1 MNPEEPPEE
10 ELRIGVFVCDCGSN
24 IAGVVDTQ
32 AVTDYS
38 ATLADVVHT
47 KNNRYTC
54 ADPGQEEI
62 IAAIKE
68 HGLNRVIV
76 ASCSPKLHE
85 PTFRR
90 TVASAGLN
98 EYLFEM
104 ANIREH
110 VSWVHGDYPEEA
122 TEKAKE
128 VVRMAVAKARHL
140 RPLEKMSVPVTKRAM
155 VIGGGVSGLQ
165 SALDLADQ
173 GYEVVLVERG
183 PTIGGKMA
191 LLDKTFPTLDCSICI
206 EGPMMADAGKHLN
219 IKLMSM
225 SEVVKVD
232 GYIGNFEVTVRK
244 NPRFIIEDKC
254 TGCAECVDVCPVT
267 VPHEFDAFLGPR
279 KAIYLPFPQ
288 AVPMRVLIDKES
300 CIECKKCV
308 EACGPERDAVD
319 LNQEPVETI
328 EKVGIVIV
336 ATGYDMYDPGLI
348 PQLGYGQF
356 PNVITAWELERLV
369 NASGPTLGKVIMP
382 NSMEKPHHVV
392 FMTCVGSRNVNR
404 AFWCSGFCCMY
415 TVKLANLL
423 KEKYKDALDISV
435 LYMDMRTNFKDY
447 EEFYQRARAQGI
459 RFIRARPSEIQ
470 QEPKTGELLIP
481 VESDSQL
488 LTIRADMVVLSNA
501 AMPAEGTVELGQA
514 IGISRSTSGFFLEA
528 HPKLKPVDT
537 ATAGVFLAG
546 ATQGPKDIPYSVSQ
560 GSAAASRAARVLSQ
574 EQWPIEPIVSVVD
587 PDACTGCGACIKVCP
602 YSAISIEEPKTPPV
616 IVNPALCQGCGNC
629 VAECRFGALDQQHF
643 TDQQL
648 VSQIR
653 AALAPDDPIDASQKI
668 VTFACNWC
676 SYGGSDTAGVSRF
689 QQKTNVRVIR
699 TMCSGRISPRFVYEA
714 FRLGAGGVMVTGCH
728 INDCHYISANH
739 QTERRFKNLG
749 KRLSKMGIAPERF
762 RLEWISASEGEKW
775 QQTVNE
781 MCAVIEQLASGQVP
795 TELEAA
801 KPALEKQTKKLHAKV
816 GAG

>member
-1 MNPEEPPEE
+1 MTAEEPPEK

-24 IAGVVDTQ
+24 IAGVIDTQ
-32 AVTDYS
+32 AVTEY
-38 ATLADVVHT
+38 AGTLSDVVYT

-62 IAAIKE
+62 RTAIKE
-68 HGLNRVIV
+68 HELNRVVV

-90 TVASAGLN
+90 TVESAGLN
-98 EYLFEM
+98 EYLYEM

-110 VSWVHGDYPEEA
+110 ASWIHGDLPEEA

-128 VVRMAVAKARHL
+128 IVRMAVAKARYL
-140 RPLEKMSVPVTKRAM
+140 QPLEKMSVPVTKRAM
-155 VIGGGVSGLQ
+155 VIGGGVSGIQ
-165 SALDLADQ
+165 TALDIADQ
-173 GYEVVLVERG
+173 NYEVVLVERG

-206 EGPMMADAGKHLN
+206 EGPMMADAGKHPN

-225 SEVVKVD
+225 AEVVNVD

-244 NPRFIIEDKC
+244 NPRYIIEEKC

-288 AVPMRVLIDKES
+288 AVPMRVLIDKNA
-300 CIECKKCV
+300 CIDCEKCV
-308 EACGPERDAVD
+308 ETCGPERAAVD
-319 LNQEPVETI
+319 LDQQPVETV
-328 EKVGIVIV
+328 EKVGTIIV
-336 ATGYDMYDPGLI
+336 ATGYDMYDPALI
-348 PQLGYGQF
+348 PQLGYGQY

-369 NASGPTLGKVIMP
+369 NASGPTLGKVLMP
-382 NSMEKPHHVV
+382 NSDEKPHSIV
-392 FMTCVGSRNVNR
+392 FMTCVGSRDVNR

-423 KEKYKDALDISV
+423 KEKYKSIELSIV
-435 LYMDMRTNFKDY
+435 FMDMRTNFKDY

-459 RFIRARPSEIQ
+459 RFIRSRPSEIQ
-470 QEPKTGELLIP
+470 QDPTTGELLIS
-481 VESDSQL
+481 VESDNQL
-488 LTIRADMVVLSNA
+488 LTIKANMVVLSNA
-501 AMPAEGTVELGQA
+501 AIPAEGTVELGQT
-514 IGISRSTSGFFLEA
+514 INISRSASGFFMEA

-560 GSAAASRAARVLSQ
+560 GSAASSRAARVLSQ
-574 EQWPIEPIVSVVD
+574 EQWAIEPIVSVVE

-602 YSAISIEEPKTPPV
+602 YSAISIEVPKEPPV
-616 IVNPALCQGCGNC
+616 YVNAALCQGCGNC
-629 VAECRFGALDQQHF
+629 VAECRYGALDQQHF

-648 VSQIR
+648 VAQIR
-653 AALAPDDPIDASQKI
+653 ASLAPDDPVPVHEKI

-749 KRLSKMGIAPERF
+749 KRLARMGIEPERF

-775 QQTVNE
+775 QLTVNE
-781 MCAVIEQLASGQVP
+781 MCTVIEKLAPDQVM

-801 KPALEKQTKKLHAKV
+801 RSSLEKQTKKLQAKV
-816 GAG
+816 GADL